1 MSKDPVGVRTAC
13 ALALVLGAVNATA
26 QELTIRELV
35 ESPQPDMAAIEQQ
48 LTAWGLDGVERR
60 WWRAELREA
69 AADVTGT
76 LAPGK
81 GVAIRF
87 PVKLD
92 GTRGPEVHQYEFTFA
107 YTPVTEVV
115 RGGLQYQDSTGRWL
129 SPVTEVWGADGT
141 LSFKVGVLAEETD
154 PVGWYFYAHDT
165 DRGGAARPPTLTYQA
180 RIERIAAPTST
191 TPTPQPTKWTASGTG
206 ARTVTIPDRV
216 LRFRVRGTYSG
227 GSENFVVW
235 CGDHRDSDDRGG
247 LLVNEIVGTRRPADD
262 WTWFTVRNER
272 SYNGRGEPCR
282 ILTLEYSEGVRWEME
297 QLTSR
302 P

>member
-1 MSKDPVGVRTAC
+1 MKKMKWIFVLPF
-13 ALALVLGAVNATA
+13 ALSALNVTA
-26 QELTIRELV
+26 QELTIRELI
-35 ESPQPDMAAIEQQ
+35 ESPRPDMAAIERQ
-48 LTAWGLDGVERR
+48 LTDWGMRGVERAY
-60 WWRAELREA
+60 WRAELREA

-76 LAPGK
+76 LAPGE

-92 GTRGPEVHQYEFTFA
+92 GRRSPEVHQYEFTFA
-107 YTPVTEVV
+107 YTPTTEVV

-129 SPVTEVWGADGT
+129 SPVTEVWGSGGT
-141 LSFKVGVLAEETD
+141 LSFKVGVLAEETG
-154 PVGWYFYAHDT
+154 PVDWYFYAHDT

-180 RIERIAAPTST
+180 TIERIDAPTST
-191 TPTPQPTKWTASGTG
+191 PPPPQPTKWTASGTG
-206 ARTVTIPDRV
+206 VRTVTIPDRV

-227 GSENFVVW
+227 RGENFVVW
-235 CGDHRDSDDRGG
+235 CGDHRDSDDVGG
-247 LLVNEIVGTRRPADD
+247 LLVNEIVGTGYPADD

-272 SYNGRGEPCR
+272 SYNGRGQPCR
-282 ILTLEYSEGVRWEME
+282 ILTLEHSEDVRWEME